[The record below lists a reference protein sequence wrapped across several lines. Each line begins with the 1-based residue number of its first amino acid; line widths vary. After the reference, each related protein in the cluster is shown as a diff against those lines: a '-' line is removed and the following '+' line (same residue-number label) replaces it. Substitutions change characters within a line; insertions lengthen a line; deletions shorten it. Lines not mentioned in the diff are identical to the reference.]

1 MVSRK
6 YIKDY
11 KLSESVTER
20 GGIRTES
27 VYVGGDYRLTASE
40 SIVRSLRTRFT
51 LCAVCAWCA
60 FLVSLLPSSRASH
73 LIYVALP
80 HAFVALPLFLMC
92 QCVWYLRAGRGPYT
106 HERADKVSKE
116 LAVRAAFTAGLAGVS
131 LLGLLIALIVS
142 PAQMLVGDI
151 VFALGDAVIAVCG
164 ILVFTRRGQ
173 LSAKKCG

>member
-27 VYVGGDYRLTASE
+27 VYVGGDYRLTASQ
-40 SIVRSLRTRFT
+40 SQVRALRTRILICT
-51 LCAVCAWCA
+51 VCAWCA
-60 FLVSLLPSSRASH
+60 FLAALLPETRGSH
-73 LIYVALP
+73 LLYVALP
-80 HAFVALPLFLMC
+80 HAFIALPLFLMS

-106 HERADKVSKE
+106 HERADKISRE
-116 LAVRAAFTAGLAGVS
+116 LPVRAAFTAGLAGVA
-131 LLGLLIALIVS
+131 LIGLLIGLLTGPDKMLPGDLI
-142 PAQMLVGDI
+142 
-151 VFALGDAVIAVCG
+151 FALGDAVIAACG
-164 ILVFTRRGQ
+164 VLIFTRRGQ